1 MEGLMAGKTSGFS
14 DREVQTANT
23 TMIMT
28 LLNALEEKG
37 VFSEEEINRL
47 LQMAAE
53 STRQHDNALN
63 QGAGDFIENAVL
75 ASRMSG

>member
-1 MEGLMAGKTSGFS
+1 MAGKTGGFT

-37 VFSEEEINRL
+37 VFSEEETNRL
-47 LQMAAE
+47 LMMAAE
-53 STRQHDNALN
+53 STRHYDNELN
-63 QGAGDFIENAVL
+63 QGAGDFIEHAVL
-75 ASRMSG
+75 ASRTWE

>member
-1 MEGLMAGKTSGFS
+1 MAGKESGFT

-28 LLNALEEKG
+28 ILNALEEKG
-37 VFSEEEINRL
+37 VLAEAEVNRL
-47 LQMAAE
+47 LEVAAE
-53 STRQHDNALN
+53 STRQHGNDIN

-75 ASRMSG
+75 ASRRS